1 MMPAAA
7 SGITLDLTTSN
18 IVYVTAGLVLL
29 ALFLV
34 AARYL
39 SRMTTDQL
47 VKRHVRN
54 EIVVTTRRG
63 VTFVVIGLGIFA
75 ALALAVQSANVA
87 LIGLVLATIVA
98 ALGVQDLLRDYV
110 SGYYVLLERHM
121 RVGDVISFDNH
132 TGTIVEVRL
141 RVTLLRGEE
150 GNVIVVPNSEL
161 FTKAVL
167 IHGKTPEEAAKP
179 APPG

>member
-1 MMPAAA
+1 MMPAAT
-7 SGITLDLTTSN
+7 SGITFDLSTSN
-18 IVYVTAGLVLL
+18 VLYVAAGLVLL
-29 ALFLV
+29 AVFLI

-39 SRMTTDQL
+39 ARMTSDQL
-47 VKRHVRN
+47 VKRHVRTDV
-54 EIVVTTRRG
+54 VVTTRRA
-63 VTFVVIGLGIFA
+63 VTFVVIGVGIFA

-121 RVGDVISFDNH
+121 RVGDRISFDTH

-141 RVTLLRGEE
+141 RVTLLRAEE
-150 GNVIVVPNSEL
+150 GEVVVVPNSEL
-161 FTKAVL
+161 FTKAVTV
-167 IHGKTPEEAAKP
+167 HGKTPEEAAKP
-179 APPG
+179 APPE